1 MRFDRATYFE
11 GVRNSLFSGA
21 MTQQQVDGQG
31 VILGLWEGQYTGTP
45 MEDVRWLAYI
55 LATAYHETAQK
66 IWPIREYGLGKGH
79 EYGEPDPITGNT
91 YYGRGFVQLTW
102 KENYERAS
110 AILGLIDDRD
120 LSDFPDLALDS
131 LIAARV
137 MFRGM
142 AEGWFTGAKL
152 GDYFNESEDDPI
164 NARRIING
172 NDKDELIAG
181 YYDTFLEALNNS
193 YERGLEI

>member
-1 MRFDRATYFE
+1 MRFNREAYFE
-11 GVRNSLFSGA
+11 GVRNQMFAGA
-21 MTQQQVDGQG
+21 MTQQQVDGQS

-45 MEDVRWLAYI
+45 MEDMRWLAYI
-55 LATAYHETAQK
+55 LATAYHETATK

-79 EYGEPDPITGNT
+79 EYGIPDENGNT
-91 YYGRGFVQLTW
+91 FYGRGFVQLTW

-120 LSDFPDLALDS
+120 LADFPDIALDS
-131 LIAARV
+131 LVAARV

-142 AEGWFTGAKL
+142 AEGWFTSKKL
-152 GDYFNESEDDPI
+152 GDYFNEFEDDPI

-181 YYDTFLEALNNS
+181 YHDTFLEALNNS

>member
-1 MRFDRATYFE
+1 
-11 GVRNSLFSGA
+11 
-21 MTQQQVDGQG
+21 
-31 VILGLWEGQYTGTP
+31 
-45 MEDVRWLAYI
+45 
-55 LATAYHETAQK
+55 
-66 IWPIREYGLGKGH
+66 
-79 EYGEPDPITGNT
+79 
-91 YYGRGFVQLTW
+91 
-102 KENYERAS
+102 
-110 AILGLIDDRD
+110 
-120 LSDFPDLALDS
+120 LDS

>member
-1 MRFDRATYFE
+1 MRFDRELYFE
-11 GVRNSLFSGA
+11 GVRNQMFAGA
-21 MTQQQVDGQG
+21 MTQQQVDGQS

-45 MEDVRWLAYI
+45 MEDMRWLAYI
-55 LATAYHETAQK
+55 LATAYHETATK

-79 EYGEPDPITGNT
+79 DYGVPDENGNT
-91 YYGRGFVQLTW
+91 FYGRGFVQLTW

-152 GDYFNESEDDPI
+152 GDYFNESEDDPV

-181 YYDTFLEALNNS
+181 YHDTFLEALNNS